1 MKKLLMF
8 VVLTA
13 AGCLLKS
20 ASADADEDKTRLYC
34 VVDLSAGANAANYP
48 VTYMST
54 PPKGGFNTEEYKTTK
69 LLLRRIEAGT
79 FKMQG
84 TLAVTLA
91 KPYFCGVFE
100 VTQRQFA
107 LVTGENPS
115 CFAGDAL
122 PVECVGYDAIRG
134 SANGSK
140 WPSSSAVDPTS
151 FIGRLRA
158 RTGLDFD
165 LPTEAQWEYACR
177 AGTTTAYY
185 WGSSMDGD
193 HAWYY
198 ANSGGKTHVVGT
210 RPANP
215 WGLYDMCGNV
225 WEWCLDWY
233 APLAGGADPKGPAS
247 GADRVGR
254 GGSWT
259 DSANYCTSSSRDNYY
274 VTYEENNFG
283 FRIVV
288 TLSK

>member
-1 MKKLLMF
+1 MVHF
-8 VVLTA
+8 HNCTISQFNPVIQVESVYINN
-13 AGCLLKS
+13 CLFHHLS
-20 ASADADEDKTRLYC
+20 ERQGPDIRL
-34 VVDLSAGANAANYP
+34 A
-48 VTYMST
+48 
-54 PPKGGFNTEEYKTTK
+54 
-69 LLLRRIEAGT
+69 LRRIA
-79 FKMQG
+79 
-84 TLAVTLA
+84 
-91 KPYFCGVFE
+91 
-100 VTQRQFA
+100 
-107 LVTGENPS
+107 
-115 CFAGDAL
+115 
-122 PVECVGYDAIRG
+122 
-134 SANGSK
+134 
-140 WPSSSAVDPTS
+140 
-151 FIGRLRA
+151 
-158 RTGLDFD
+158 
-165 LPTEAQWEYACR
+165 EAQWEYACR